1 MRPNIKKMDLHDN
14 SGTELQN
21 KIRELIDENSRYKQ
35 ILENVRYQYSTYT
48 QLQEVFVWFEVQ
60 VFDSWSWTNVQIM
73 DLFIYIF

>member
-35 ILENVRYQYSTYT
+35 ILEIVR
-48 QLQEVFVWFEVQ
+48 F
-60 VFDSWSWTNVQIM
+60 
-73 DLFIYIF
+73 